1 VIYGAGGVGATIGAR
16 LFLAGC
22 RVDLIARG
30 AHLDAL
36 RRDGLTFR
44 TPTESHLLRIPAVA
58 HPDEIA
64 WSEESVVLVCVKSQH
79 TASALEALARV
90 PLADLPLVCAQN
102 GVDNERAA
110 LRRFARVYGMVV
122 VLPAVHL
129 EPGVV
134 VTHAQAPGGM
144 LDVGRYPTGV
154 DPLAQALASEL
165 SRAGFSSRADA
176 AVMRQK
182 YAKLLMNLN
191 NALQAV
197 TGMREGADEI
207 ATTLRDE
214 AIACYRAA
222 GIDWMGAEETR
233 ARRRDGLRL
242 AEVPGAPRAGG
253 SSWQSL
259 ARGTG
264 DVESDYLNGEIV
276 LLGRLHGVPTPA
288 NVVLQQMARELA
300 AARGAP
306 GSVSVADVR
315 ARIDAEG
322 ARTSSR

>member
-1 VIYGAGGVGATIGAR
+1 MIYGAGGVGATIGAR

-44 TPTESHLLRIPAVA
+44 TPAESHLLRIPAAA

-79 TASALEALARV
+79 TASALEALACV
-90 PLADLPLVCAQN
+90 PVSDLPVVCAQN
-102 GVDNERAA
+102 GVENERAA
-110 LRRFARVYGMVV
+110 LRQFARVYGMVV

-144 LDVGRYPTGV
+144 LDVGRYPAGV
-154 DPLAQALASEL
+154 DPFALALATEL
-165 SRAGFSSRADA
+165 SRAGFSSRPDA

-207 ATTLRDE
+207 AAVLRDE

-222 GIDWMGAEETR
+222 GIDWMDAEETR
-233 ARRRDGLRL
+233 ARRREGLRL
-242 AEVPGAPRAGG
+242 GEVPGTPRAGG

-288 NVVLQQMARELA
+288 NAVLQRAARELA
-300 AARGAP
+300 AARAAP

-315 ARIDAEG
+315 ARIDAER
-322 ARTSSR
+322 ARAASL